1 MLESLCFTYVYC
13 GKNWTSVL
21 WGLQDYNTFLLPQ
34 LPCYTLAI
42 WNWLISHNWNFVF
55 LDQHLPFP
63 RLSDLT
69 SLHPLCCHESLYWR
83 ACVWCVFSICL
94 SDLISQL
101 DPVTA
106 DRVVKASGRK
116 ADRSAAPAGLL
127 PSVLLLYTCPEGWLH
142 FQSSVLSMTTHPRAR
157 AAVLRAAQEEQVFI
171 LFVPLNLTFSCCG
184 SPSLLC
190 VVSKWQVSV
199 DLLPFIASDDQEE
212 LLHPCET
219 DTNAFNPK
227 KISQTSDSRG

>member
-1 MLESLCFTYVYC
+1 MLHTGYLKLTHFTQLKFCFPWSTSTISQAFRPHQPPPSLLPWVSLLESPCMMC
-13 GKNWTSVL
+13 
-21 WGLQDYNTFLLPQ
+21 LQYLSF
-34 LPCYTLAI
+34 
-42 WNWLISHNWNFVF
+42 WH
-55 LDQHLPFP
+55 HL
-63 RLSDLT
+63 SAG
-69 SLHPLCCHESLYWR
+69 SCHR
-83 ACVWCVFSICL
+83 
-94 SDLISQL
+94 
-101 DPVTA
+101 T

-116 ADRSAAPAGLL
+116 AGRSAAPAGLL

-142 FQSSVLSMTTHPRAR
+142 FQSSVLSMATHPRAR

-171 LFVPLNLTFSCCG
+171 FFVPLNLTFSCCG

-219 DTNAFNPK
+219 DANAFNPK

>member
-13 GKNWTSVL
+13 GKNWTSAL

-55 LDQHLPFP
+55 PWSTP
-63 RLSDLT
+63 
-69 SLHPLCCHESLYWR
+69 
-83 ACVWCVFSICL
+83 A
-94 SDLISQL
+94 ISQAFRPHQPPPSL
-101 DPVTA
+101 LPWVSLLESPCMMCLQYLSFWPHLSAGSCHCT

-116 ADRSAAPAGLL
+116 AGRSAAPAGLL
-127 PSVLLLYTCPEGWLH
+127 ASVLLLYTRPEGWLH

-157 AAVLRAAQEEQVFI
+157 AAILRAAQEEQVFI

-199 DLLPFIASDDQEE
+199 DLLPFMR
-212 LLHPCET
+212 LL
-219 DTNAFNPK
+219 
-227 KISQTSDSRG
+227 